1 MNYIELEKIKQKALE
16 DHIPIIMDDTL
27 EVIEK
32 YLKNEKPTRMLEIG
46 TAVGYSAICFSE
58 FLAENG
64 EIDTIE
70 RETDRVKEAKEN
82 IKRAEVDKKINI
94 FEGDAVEILPTMN
107 QKYDAVFIDAAKG
120 KYPFFLKEALR
131 MLKPTGYIFA
141 DNILYKGYVLSDY
154 NKHKQRTAVRNL
166 REYIKETTENPN
178 LETEILEVGD
188 GLAITKLNKP
198 ELLAPAGSF
207 EKAKIAFLYGAD
219 AVYAGT
225 SSLSLRTRAD
235 MQNDDLE
242 KTIKYAHSIGKK
254 VYVTLNIFA
263 WDDKYDEIIEMAK
276 KLEELK
282 PDGII
287 AADGGV
293 MEILKQYA
301 PSVKINV
308 STQANIVSLH
318 AANFWYKNG
327 AKRMIMAREMN
338 KEQLKYIMENKPKEM
353 EVEIFV
359 HGAIC
364 FAFSGRCFLSDFL
377 ACRSANLGDCAQS
390 CRWSYN
396 LYAEERNNPGEY
408 MPIETSEYG
417 TSIFSSKDL
426 CLIKELPEIIDM
438 GVDSLKIEGRLK
450 TEYYLASVIN
460 AYRNAI
466 DDYEKDPEN
475 YNYTKYLK
483 ELEKVKTRGLTTFYF
498 NDRKNKDIQEY
509 SGKQYNEQ
517 YEFGAKVV
525 ENLENNLYV
534 VEIRNK
540 LSVGDT
546 LEILIPNQIEPVEFK
561 IEKLYDIDTNEEIN
575 AISPGIK
582 GQKVK
587 IKLPIECKKDWIIRR
602 KK

>member
-1 MNYIELEKIKQKALE
+1 M
-16 DHIPIIMDDTL
+16 
-27 EVIEK
+27 
-32 YLKNEKPTRMLEIG
+32 
-46 TAVGYSAICFSE
+46 
-58 FLAENG
+58 
-64 EIDTIE
+64 
-70 RETDRVKEAKEN
+70 
-82 IKRAEVDKKINI
+82 KK
-94 FEGDAVEILPTMN
+94 V
-107 QKYDAVFIDAAKG
+107 
-120 KYPFFLKEALR
+120 
-131 MLKPTGYIFA
+131 
-141 DNILYKGYVLSDY
+141 
-154 NKHKQRTAVRNL
+154 
-166 REYIKETTENPN
+166 
-178 LETEILEVGD
+178 
-188 GLAITKLNKP
+188 

-219 AVYAGT
+219 AVYCGT

-235 MQNDDLE
+235 MHDDDLVE
-242 KTIKYAHSIGKK
+242 TVKYAHKIGKK

-263 WDDKYDEIIEMAK
+263 WDEKYEEIIEMSK

-293 MEILKQYA
+293 IDVIKEYA
-301 PSVKINV
+301 PSVPINV

-318 AANFWYKNG
+318 ACNFWKKNG

-338 KEQLKYIMENKPKEM
+338 KEQLKYIMENKPEDM
-353 EVEIFV
+353 EIEIFI

-396 LYAEERNNPGEY
+396 LYAEEKNNPGEF
-408 MPIETSEYG
+408 MPIETNEYG

-426 CLIKELPEIIDM
+426 CLIKEIPEIIEM

-450 TEYYLASVIN
+450 TEYYIAGVVN
-460 AYRNAI
+460 TYRHAI
-466 DDYEKDPEN
+466 DDYKKDPKN
-475 YNYTKYLK
+475 YDYTKYLK

-509 SGKQYNEQ
+509 GGRQYNEN
-517 YEFGAKVV
+517 YEFGGKVV
-525 ENLENNLYV
+525 EYNEEKSII
-534 VEIRNK
+534 EIKNK
-540 LSVGDT
+540 LQIGDK
-546 LEILIPNQIEPVEFK
+546 LEIIIPNQLEPIEFE
-561 IEKLYDIDTNEEIN
+561 IEKLWNEETDEEISE
-575 AISPGIK
+575 ISPGVK

-587 IKLPIECKKDWIIRR
+587 IKLPVKCEKDWIIRR